1 MGYYVLNSSQLKR
14 GADLGDS
21 CAPTISKYNGGF
33 SNKKKRQQPGFRSIG
48 VSSERVANWE
58 EPLCLLG
65 HMLRCSKKQE

>member
-33 SNKKKRQQPGFRSIG
+33 SNKKN
-48 VSSERVANWE
+48 ANN
-58 EPLCLLG
+58 LV
-65 HMLRCSKKQE
+65 